1 LALAVL
7 GSVMFATVGL
17 FRGGVDALVIATI
30 LPVVVLALVLTAPAL
45 LRKGK
50 PSRFQR
56 VQQAVAVA
64 RRAMVEVRRG
74 LGIFRRPKLGAWAT
88 VMQLS
93 AWAVQ
98 WLACYLLLVAL
109 GLDERAGLGAA
120 AAVLFAVNLTAAL
133 PVTPSNVGVF
143 QAACIAVLSA
153 YGVGKTDAFAY
164 GIVLQAVEILTA
176 VALGMPALLR
186 EGMTWK
192 DLRARALHATP
203 VELAS
208 VPARIR

>member
-1 LALAVL
+1 
-7 GSVMFATVGL
+7 
-17 FRGGVDALVIATI
+17 
-30 LPVVVLALVLTAPAL
+30 
-45 LRKGK
+45 
-50 PSRFQR
+50 
-56 VQQAVAVA
+56 
-64 RRAMVEVRRG
+64 
-74 LGIFRRPKLGAWAT
+74 
-88 VMQLS
+88 MQLS
-93 AWAVQ
+93 AWALQ

-109 GLDERAGLGAA
+109 GLDERAGIGAA

-186 EGMTWK
+186 EGMTWR

-203 VELAS
+203 RRAGLRAGPRV
-208 VPARIR
+208 R